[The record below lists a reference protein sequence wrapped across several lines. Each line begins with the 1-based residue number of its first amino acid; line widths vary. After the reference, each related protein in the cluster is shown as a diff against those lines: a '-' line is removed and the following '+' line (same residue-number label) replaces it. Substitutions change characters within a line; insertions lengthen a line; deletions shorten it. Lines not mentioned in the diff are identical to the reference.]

1 MKLKIAIVD
10 AFTQHQFAGNQ
21 AAVVSLDS
29 WLDATTM
36 QNIASENNLAE
47 TAFFVCN
54 AAGVYDIRWFSPIKE
69 IDFCGHATLASSHV
83 IFTERKEVS
92 EIRFWAKA
100 VGEITVQKKS
110 DNLIEMAFPSREPV
124 ELTEVPEALRGGL
137 SVDGVAISALSSPV
151 AYLKNNQ
158 AYFVVLSS
166 EAQVKSVVP
175 DLEMLKTLDPLDV
188 VVTAAMPTAVDQNF
202 DFVSRYFWPANG
214 GVEDPV
220 TGSIHAGLAPYWAK
234 KLGKSNLVA
243 LQASQRTGTLF
254 CRVEEDTVFVSG
266 YCVSYLEGH
275 ISV

>member
-1 MKLKIAIVD
+1 MKLKISVVD
-10 AFTQHQFAGNQ
+10 AFTKHQFAGNQ
-21 AAVVSLDS
+21 AAVVSLHN
-29 WLDATTM
+29 WLEAVTM
-36 QNIASENNLAE
+36 QKIASENNLAE

-69 IDFCGHATLASSHV
+69 IDFCGHATLASAHV
-83 IFTERKEVS
+83 IFTEQKGVS

-100 VGEITVQKKS
+100 VGEITVKKK
-110 DNLIEMAFPSREPV
+110 DGDLIEMAFPNREPF
-124 ELTEVPEALRGGL
+124 ELTSVPVALSGGL
-137 SVDGVAISALSSPV
+137 KVDSKAITPI

-166 EAQVKSVVP
+166 EAQVKTVVP
-175 DLEMLKTLDPLDV
+175 DLEMLKTLRPLDV
-188 VVTAAMPTAVDQNF
+188 VVTASMPIAENQDF

-234 KLGKSNLVA
+234 KLNKFDLVA
-243 LQASQRTGTLF
+243 LQASQRTGVLY
-254 CRVEEDTVFVSG
+254 CRVEANTVFVSG

-275 ISV
+275 ICV